1 METIQKDF
9 RAFRT
14 SLGSH
19 PTVVIRREQWQYPVA
34 ESKFVRAQ
42 GLLDLPADVDVFVF
56 GMVLIKQSPGS
67 AKGMVFVT
75 LEDETGYI
83 NLAFSPQVYARHYR
97 LVDQQPFLCV
107 VGKLQRQNESHS
119 VLVKRVF
126 DTDPAS
132 KLLRLPGRASESPA
146 DIAVELVKPRAFH

>member
-1 METIQKDF
+1 
-9 RAFRT
+9 
-14 SLGSH
+14 
-19 PTVVIRREQWQYPVA
+19 
-34 ESKFVRAQ
+34 
-42 GLLDLPADVDVFVF
+42 
-56 GMVLIKQSPGS
+56 MVLIKQSPGS

-83 NLAFSPQVYARHYR
+83 NLAFTPQVYARHYR

-126 DTDPAS
+126 DIDPAA
-132 KLLRLPGRASESPA
+132 KLLSLPGRDQVPA
-146 DIAVELVKPRAFH
+146 ADVAVELLKPRAFH